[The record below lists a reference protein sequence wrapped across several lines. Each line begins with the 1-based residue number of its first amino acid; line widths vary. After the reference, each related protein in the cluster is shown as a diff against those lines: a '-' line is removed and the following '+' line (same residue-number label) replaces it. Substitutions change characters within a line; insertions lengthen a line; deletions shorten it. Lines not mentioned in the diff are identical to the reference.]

1 MTLGDEAQAYRLIAL
16 HQHPGVIEKRISR
29 AGEMAQNRLQSL
41 AVHRV
46 RELESSFRGGSK
58 LRRADPSKALPAAL
72 GQLGRKSEIG
82 HASNVE
88 IDRGAPRF
96 HSAATS
102 KSRRGF
108 LTPGS
113 RSGQEFRFPRN
124 GWRRVA

>member
-1 MTLGDEAQAYRLIAL
+1 MTLGDHAQAYRLIGL
-16 HQHPGVIEKRISR
+16 HEHPGVIEKRISR
-29 AGEMAQNRLQSL
+29 VGEMAQNRFQSF

-46 RELESSFRGGSK
+46 REFESSFRGGSK

-102 KSRRGF
+102 KSRHGF
-108 LTPGS
+108 LTLRS
-113 RSGQEFRFPRN
+113 RSVQEFRFPPQRL
-124 GWRRVA
+124 RRVT